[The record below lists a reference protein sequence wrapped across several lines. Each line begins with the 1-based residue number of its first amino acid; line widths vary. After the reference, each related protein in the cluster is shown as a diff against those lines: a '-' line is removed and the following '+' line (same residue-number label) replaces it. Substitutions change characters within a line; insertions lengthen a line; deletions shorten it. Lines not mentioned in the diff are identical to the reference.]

1 MEISNL
7 NPNEM
12 IPLTLQFKI
21 YTKIIHYL
29 NFLNIKLWTVIG
41 ENTENKNISNG
52 NESYLNLLLTAWMLF
67 QMRYL
72 IFSIAVRLFFFGDK
86 LKLIISKVLDQSF
99 MGKFSCSPFCF
110 VGIKYSFE
118 FLIFIYLGKPWFL
131 LTNRALSVLFNI
143 LYQALFLKT
152 VPTQKLCRLLHY
164 FMSDWTNKLRSL
176 LFLLIFFI
184 PRL

>member
-52 NESYLNLLLTAWMLF
+52 NESYLNLLLTA
-67 QMRYL
+67 
-72 IFSIAVRLFFFGDK
+72 
-86 LKLIISKVLDQSF
+86 
-99 MGKFSCSPFCF
+99 
-110 VGIKYSFE
+110 
-118 FLIFIYLGKPWFL
+118 
-131 LTNRALSVLFNI
+131 
-143 LYQALFLKT
+143 
-152 VPTQKLCRLLHY
+152 
-164 FMSDWTNKLRSL
+164 
-176 LFLLIFFI
+176 
-184 PRL
+184 